1 MLYNNIRKVVRT
13 LQARGMKITKI
24 SRAMG
29 YTTTAQLHNVLNG
42 KSTVSIHAVLCMID
56 KLMVSPEF
64 LFKGGDKIF
73 ITDKDVPKVDMVA
86 MLQQEKQVLVDENV
100 KITRTVQDLKRKVRK
115 LEDKNDCILEL
126 AMTSLKY
133 YKTTKNQ

>member
-1 MLYNNIRKVVRT
+1 MIYNNIRKIVRT

-64 LFKGGDKIF
+64 LFKGGDKMF
-73 ITDKDVPKVDMVA
+73 LTDKDVPKVDMVA
-86 MLQQEKQVLVDENV
+86 MHQQEMQV
-100 KITRTVQDLKRKVRK
+100 KINELVKMEKTVQDLKRKVKK
-115 LEDKNDCILEL
+115 LEDRNDCILEL

-133 YKTTKNQ
+133 YKTKNQ